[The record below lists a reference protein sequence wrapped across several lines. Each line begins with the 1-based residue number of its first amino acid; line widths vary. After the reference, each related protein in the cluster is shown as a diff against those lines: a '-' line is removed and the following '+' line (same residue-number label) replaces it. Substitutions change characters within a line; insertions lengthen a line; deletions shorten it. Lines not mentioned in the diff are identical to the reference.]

1 MAEFPD
7 SLGRCII
14 VYMTT
19 PNERDDEDLQVLE
32 TVKQHLE
39 SLLTT
44 IRSVDAKVEA
54 QGIVTDAISAN
65 LDAQRR
71 VIDAQGNL
79 IKAVSDAHEGEAA
92 VLDVLGQWMTDLDT
106 KFQGIRNDLALVKGG
121 HARSAMLHNMSK
133 IADGFGFHFIS
144 EMPQQAL
151 IEFANVAG
159 KRGMGDGDV
168 ESFKNADAVAHITD
182 NNGDPGYLA
191 IEASFTVSDNDVR
204 RATRNAGCLN
214 QYTGLPAYGAVVGV
228 EALAEAQAAVDEG
241 RILFYKIQPGEMQPE

>member
-7 SLGRCII
+7 YLGKCII
-14 VYMTT
+14 VHMTT
-19 PNERDDEDLQVLE
+19 PNERDGEDRQVLE
-32 TVKQHLE
+32 TVIEHLD
-39 SLLTT
+39 SLLAT

-54 QGIVTDAISAN
+54 QGAVTDAIKAVV
-65 LDAQRR
+65 DAQDI
-71 VIDAQGNL
+71 VIE
-79 IKAVSDAHEGEAA
+79 AVSNSQDSEAV
-92 VLDVLGQWMTDLDT
+92 VLDLLREWMTDLDT

-121 HARSAMLHNMSK
+121 HARSAMLHNMSR
-133 IADGFGFHFIS
+133 IADNFGFHFIT

-159 KRGMGDGDV
+159 KQGMGDGDV
-168 ESFKNADAVAHITD
+168 ESFKNADAVVHITD

-191 IEASFTVSDNDVR
+191 IEASFTVDDNDVR

-228 EALAEAQAAVDEG
+228 EALAEAQAAVNEG
-241 RILFYKIQPGEMQPE
+241 RIFFYKIQPGEMQSE